1 MKIRNDFVT
10 NSSSTSFIISLKE
23 EWNEPHFLKAIGVE
37 GESPVNDFFIDL
49 YEAIERNKSDIRAE
63 MRDCG
68 ETDIDKFLDDFDRE
82 TVERVK
88 QLLKE
93 GRSVYYGKLSSD
105 GVSVAEVFFC
115 MESFLVCED
124 NIYFNGRKSCW

>member
-105 GVSVAEVFFC
+105 GVSAAEVFFC

-124 NIYFNGRKSCW
+124 DIYFNGRKSFW

>member
-37 GESPVNDFFIDL
+37 GESPVNDLFVDV

-63 MRDCG
+63 MHDRG
-68 ETDIDKFLDDFDRE
+68 ETDIDKFLDGFDKE

-124 NIYFNGRKSCW
+124 DIYFNGRKSCW

>member
-37 GESPVNDFFIDL
+37 GESPVNDLFIDL
-49 YEAIERNKSDIRAE
+49 YEAIEQNKSDIRAE
-63 MRDCG
+63 MHDCG
-68 ETDIDKFLDDFDRE
+68 ETDIDKFLDGFDKE

-105 GVSVAEVFFC
+105 GVSAAEVFFC

-124 NIYFNGRKSCW
+124 DIYFNGRKSCW

>member
-68 ETDIDKFLDDFDRE
+68 ETDIDKFLDGFDKE

-105 GVSVAEVFFC
+105 GVSAAEVFFC

-124 NIYFNGRKSCW
+124 DIYFNGRKSFW

>member
-37 GESPVNDFFIDL
+37 GESPVNDLFIDL

-68 ETDIDKFLDDFDRE
+68 ETDIDKFLDGFDKE

-105 GVSVAEVFFC
+105 GVSAAEVFFC
-115 MESFLVCED
+115 MESFLVCEYD
-124 NIYFNGRKSCW
+124 IYFNGRKSCW